1 MVGGSVSDE
10 SGSLV
15 VPILVW
21 VMGVAVF
28 AQGTSEFMLS
38 GLLEP
43 ISRDVGVSLGAAG
56 ALTSLFAVGMIVGA
70 PLMAMTAGRWPVR
83 SALTGFLALFIG
95 AHVVGALTANFF
107 VLLATRLA
115 AAVAYAGFLSVA
127 LASLPVLVGA
137 ARVGRATAII
147 LSGVTLACIVG
158 VPAGAFLGQSWGW
171 RSAFWAVVAASMPAL
186 VALWVLV
193 RVPIG
198 RVTPNEGGAIR
209 REWQATTERPVLV
222 ALVAGALVNA
232 ATFAS
237 FTYLAVLTTEVGG
250 AGNAWVPVI
259 LALFGIGSFLGVSI
273 GGRYADRYADPLVKI
288 GSAALIFAWATTALT
303 ASHLAVLLI
312 MTTVCGAA
320 SFAVGSTL
328 IGRIVSAAM
337 PTAPRMSGA
346 FATAALNIGAAAGP
360 AVAGIAITWTGT
372 PSAAVWTSAVI
383 SCAATAVA
391 LIGTRPRRRVS
402 PSNPPSA
409 TPPRSRRTGQ

>member
-1 MVGGSVSDE
+1 
-10 SGSLV
+10 
-15 VPILVW
+15 
-21 VMGVAVF
+21 MGVAVF

-95 AHVVGALTANFF
+95 AHAVGALTANFV
-107 VLLATRLA
+107 VLLATRLV

-127 LASLPVLVGA
+127 LASLPALVGA

-158 VPAGAFLGQSWGW
+158 VPAGALLGQTWGW
-171 RSAFWAVVAASMPAL
+171 RSAFWAVVAASVPAL
-186 VALWVLV
+186 VALWGLV
-193 RVPIG
+193 RVRIEPA
-198 RVTPNEGGAIR
+198 TTAEGGVIR
-209 REWQATTERPVLV
+209 REWRAITERPVRMV
-222 ALVAGALVNA
+222 LVAGALVNA

-250 AGNAWVPVI
+250 AGKGWVPVI
-259 LALFGIGSFLGVSI
+259 LALFGLGSFLGVSL
-273 GGRYADRYADPLVKI
+273 GGHYADRYATPLVTI
-288 GSAALIFAWATTALT
+288 GSGALIFAWSTTALT
-303 ASHLAVLLI
+303 AKYLPVLLI

-328 IGRIVSAAM
+328 IGRIVSAAT
-337 PTAPRMSGA
+337 PTAPRLSGA
-346 FATAALNIGAAAGP
+346 FATATLNIGAATGP
-360 AVAGIAITWTGT
+360 AVAGIAITWAGT

-383 SCAATAVA
+383 CCAATAVA
-391 LIGTRPRRRVS
+391 LIGTRPQRGIS
-402 PSNPPSA
+402 EPLSA
-409 TPPRSRRTGQ
+409 TPPQSHRPRR